1 MRFYESRAEI
11 SATPEEVWTVLVD
24 GQNYT
29 SWDSGVEKFEGAIAP
44 GGTIKVYSEVAPG
57 RAFPVKVVEFEAG
70 QKMTWESGMP
80 LGLFKGRRTFT
91 LTPHG
96 SGTKFHMR
104 EEFTG
109 PLLFIIGRTIPD
121 LQPTFDKFANGLKA
135 RVEGV

>member
-1 MRFYESRAEI
+1 MRFYESEAEI
-11 SATPEEVWTVLVD
+11 SATAEEVWKVLVD
-24 GQNYT
+24 GANYT
-29 SWDSGVEKFEGAIAP
+29 SWDSGVEKFEGTIAP

-70 QKMTWESGMP
+70 KKMTWESGMP

-91 LTPHG
+91 LTPQG
-96 SGTKFHMR
+96 DGTKFHMR